1 MQRTFCFG
9 CGAETTASPDELA
22 PLCPRCKAKT
32 QRKDAEQVWMVRHKG
47 QRPQGPHKREVI
59 EEWIL
64 RNLVQGSDEVAC
76 QDGAWAPFNTHE
88 DFRAWFTP
96 GHELDKRR
104 QATHKARRRERS
116 SRAWGARFRAVL
128 ALAVMAGV
136 GVLVWFA
143 IETHATVIP
152 ERWENLVVSTSTDLT
167 SRFTDAWNSATE
179 STETR
184 AKPRDPTLLPGDDVL
199 AAIAA
204 TVPPTDDPA
213 RLHLLRGRDR
223 LMKEI
228 ALAPEGAIRELEAA
242 AVAAPRDV
250 VSLAALAE
258 IYGLAGKYQA
268 AKADQAIVLLSR
280 ADALAPDVPD
290 VLRARAVIAMGAG
303 SYDNA
308 RKVAEDCLAM
318 DPENLH
324 CRYYKGIALLAL
336 ERWPEAEAEL
346 SLVHKAAPHVPRFR
360 LALCEAALQSGG
372 YPGAREQIDSFVSEY
387 PHVAE
392 GYALSARLA
401 WLTADYP
408 RALKEAQKA
417 VRLEPSDLES
427 RLLAAELL
435 LASGEARAALD
446 LLGPLLGADTTRS
459 HKLGARIFLV
469 ACYAEEVLGDLDKAK
484 EYATIAHQLK
494 PNWTPTSFGLAS
506 TIALQGDLG
515 EAERVFKAAS
525 TEDLLPV
532 EAGRFWVKLGRLYYA
547 QGRAKA
553 AMTAFE
559 HAVEEYPAS
568 EEARLGLVAVYLDL
582 GNLSKAVDMLRTIG
596 GTDFEQDRTHPP
608 NSICPLE
615 PVDLK
620 PLDTELSEAI
630 TEDIRFTQQRA
641 SIAGILAYHEGRL
654 ADAQTLL
661 LKALAENDT
670 DDTARGYL
678 ARILILH
685 GDWASAEQILTRL
698 LATPGNEGIYS
709 AMLGLCR
716 ARIGRGEAALSEME
730 RTSMLITEVPA
741 AHRLYAEA
749 LFMAGR
755 RERAIEEARNAYTLD
770 PLDHEARRLI
780 LTEAEGSR

>member
-1 MQRTFCFG
+1 
-9 CGAETTASPDELA
+9 
-22 PLCPRCKAKT
+22 
-32 QRKDAEQVWMVRHKG
+32 
-47 QRPQGPHKREVI
+47 
-59 EEWIL
+59 
-64 RNLVQGSDEVAC
+64 
-76 QDGAWAPFNTHE
+76 
-88 DFRAWFTP
+88 
-96 GHELDKRR
+96 
-104 QATHKARRRERS
+104 
-116 SRAWGARFRAVL
+116 
-128 ALAVMAGV
+128 
-136 GVLVWFA
+136 
-143 IETHATVIP
+143 
-152 ERWENLVVSTSTDLT
+152 
-167 SRFTDAWNSATE
+167 
-179 STETR
+179 
-184 AKPRDPTLLPGDDVL
+184 
-199 AAIAA
+199 
-204 TVPPTDDPA
+204 
-213 RLHLLRGRDR
+213 
-223 LMKEI
+223 
-228 ALAPEGAIRELEAA
+228 
-242 AVAAPRDV
+242 
-250 VSLAALAE
+250 
-258 IYGLAGKYQA
+258 
-268 AKADQAIVLLSR
+268 
-280 ADALAPDVPD
+280 
-290 VLRARAVIAMGAG
+290 
-303 SYDNA
+303 
-308 RKVAEDCLAM
+308 
-318 DPENLH
+318 
-324 CRYYKGIALLAL
+324 
-336 ERWPEAEAEL
+336 
-346 SLVHKAAPHVPRFR
+346 
-360 LALCEAALQSGG
+360 
-372 YPGAREQIDSFVSEY
+372 
-387 PHVAE
+387 
-392 GYALSARLA
+392 
-401 WLTADYP
+401 
-408 RALKEAQKA
+408 
-417 VRLEPSDLES
+417 
-427 RLLAAELL
+427 
-435 LASGEARAALD
+435 
-446 LLGPLLGADTTRS
+446 
-459 HKLGARIFLV
+459 
-469 ACYAEEVLGDLDKAK
+469 
-484 EYATIAHQLK
+484 
-494 PNWTPTSFGLAS
+494 
-506 TIALQGDLG
+506 
-515 EAERVFKAAS
+515 
-525 TEDLLPV
+525 
-532 EAGRFWVKLGRLYYA
+532 VKLGRLYYA